1 LRKFVERR
9 IVLPPDLSSFHS
21 AIESAVRLRNSIRV
35 ELGILLFVCTF
46 RLWLWQGRVAV
57 IAPTWYAM
65 PGGRWHL
72 TAAGIWYVFVSI
84 PILQFILLRWY
95 VRFFIWFRF
104 LWQVSRIDLNL
115 VATHPD
121 CCAGLAFLG
130 ESAYAFGPILFAQ
143 GAMLAGLVAS
153 RILYRGESLLSF
165 KVQIVGFVVFFVLAI
180 LGPLLMFTPRLAEAK
195 KKRIGRLRVARSTLR

>member
-1 LRKFVERR
+1 MVRVRQHPHPAVHPHAMVRE
-9 IVLPPDLSSFHS
+9 VLHLVSLS
-21 AIESAVRLRNSIRV
+21 V
-35 ELGILLFVCTF
+35 
-46 RLWLWQGRVAV
+46 
-57 IAPTWYAM
+57 
-65 PGGRWHL
+65 
-72 TAAGIWYVFVSI
+72 
-84 PILQFILLRWY
+84 
-95 VRFFIWFRF
+95 
-104 LWQVSRIDLNL
+104 QVSRIDLNL

-130 ESAYAFGPILFAQ
+130 ESAYAFGSILFAQ

-165 KVQIVGFVVFFVLAI
+165 KVQIVAFVVFFVLAI